1 MKREG
6 ILKLNLCMLFNNEN
20 KRRLRVLLLLAI
32 VLPLT
37 YGFVHKFYVSKTMIE
52 YNPRTALFEVT
63 SKVFTDDL
71 ELAIGGTQVGE
82 IHLGTDREVSDAD
95 GRIERYLREHFR
107 IMADGKPIEWRWVG
121 KEVDGDMTFCY
132 VEFYRTPDFS
142 TLQVHNDVLV
152 AQYPEQQNI
161 VDLIMHSSTQTL
173 IFNKD
178 LVKQEFRR

>member
-6 ILKLNLCMLFNNEN
+6 NLSLNLCMLFNKGDFRN
-20 KRRLRVLLLLAI
+20 LAALWLMVVMLPVLC
-32 VLPLT
+32 
-37 YGFVHKFYVSKTMIE
+37 GFVHKFYVSKTMIE
-52 YNPRTALFEVT
+52 YNARTAQFEVT

-71 ELAIGGTQVGE
+71 ELAIGGAQAGDMR
-82 IHLGTDREVSDAD
+82 LGTERETTDAD
-95 GRIERYLREHFR
+95 NRIERYLREHFR

-132 VEFYRTPDFS
+132 LEFYRTPDFS
-142 TLQVHNDVLV
+142 TLQVFNDVLV
-152 AQYPEQQNI
+152 SQYAEQQNI

-178 LVKQEFRR
+178 LIKQEFRR

>member
-6 ILKLNLCMLFNNEN
+6 ILKLNLYMLFNNEN
-20 KRRLRVLLLLAI
+20 RRSLRIVLLSLI
-32 VLPLT
+32 VLPLLF
-37 YGFVHKFYVSKTMIE
+37 GFVHKFYVSKTMIE
-52 YNPRTALFEVT
+52 YNARTAQFEVT
-63 SKVFTDDL
+63 MKVFTDDL
-71 ELAIGGTQVGE
+71 ELAIGGAQAGE
-82 IHLGTDREVSDAD
+82 MHLGSDREISDAD
-95 GRIERYLREHFR
+95 GRIERYLRAHFQ

-121 KEVDGDMTFCY
+121 KEVDSDMTFCY

-152 AQYPEQQNI
+152 AQYPDQQNI
-161 VDLIMHSSTQTL
+161 VDLIMHSSTETL